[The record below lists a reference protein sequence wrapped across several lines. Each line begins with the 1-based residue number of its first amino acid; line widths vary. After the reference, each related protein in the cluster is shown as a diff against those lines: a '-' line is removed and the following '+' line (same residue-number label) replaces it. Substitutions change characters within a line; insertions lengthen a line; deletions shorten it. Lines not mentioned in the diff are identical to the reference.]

1 MFTFLSTFVQRK
13 VAHERLSI
21 HGQSPM
27 SRQGLSWIGQKVEK
41 DQEFLFRRNFIGN
54 AFLSYELS
62 NIIGCAYIISCLMP
76 A

>member
-1 MFTFLSTFVQRK
+1 MFTFLCTFVQRK
-13 VAHERLSI
+13 VAHEGLSI

-27 SRQGLSWIGQKVEK
+27 SRRGLSWIGQNVEK

-54 AFLSYELS
+54 ACLSYEIS
-62 NIIGCAYIISCLMP
+62 IIIGCAYIISCPKP

>member
-1 MFTFLSTFVQRK
+1 MFTFLCTFVQRK
-13 VAHERLSI
+13 VAHEGLSI

-27 SRQGLSWIGQKVEK
+27 SRRGLSWIGQNVEK
-41 DQEFLFRRNFIGN
+41 DQEFLFHRILIGN

-62 NIIGCAYIISCLMP
+62 NIIGCAYIISCLKP